1 MWSVKKSVL
10 KIGVKTTMQKITG
23 IGVYSM
29 AKVQGLMGAIL
40 GLLSALFNIGLT
52 LLVGAIGAGMGGG
65 GVANELLGGG
75 MTVAIVMLVVLPI
88 FFGVSQFIVSLFVGA
103 ILNVALKKAGGVEL
117 RIESATPSGL

>member
-1 MWSVKKSVL
+1 
-10 KIGVKTTMQKITG
+10 MQKITG

-52 LLVGAIGAGMGGG
+52 LLLGAIGAGMGGG
-65 GVANELLGGG
+65 GVANELLGVG
-75 MTVAIVMLVVLPI
+75 MTGAIVMLVVLPI
-88 FFGVSQFIVSLFVGA
+88 LLGVSQFIGSLFVGA